1 MRSIV
6 VIAALAGALSLPAT
20 TAAATQPAN
29 FHFSVTI
36 DAVSTIGGCCSDTV
50 VGETTAAFP
59 RIGRATL
66 TAGFFRCGPS
76 YCFPNGDNFL
86 SLTFVTPSGAT
97 LVLGGGA
104 TGGTFTASG
113 TWEAFPGGSSGRFG
127 GVTGSGTW
135 SATFTPTGPG
145 GPGGQTPGTLAIS
158 ISGTLS
164 LASG

>member
-1 MRSIV
+1 MRSV
-6 VIAALAGALSLPAT
+6 LVIAALVGALSLPAT
-20 TAAATQPAN
+20 TAAASQPAN
-29 FHFSVTI
+29 FHFSVTM

-66 TAGFFRCGPS
+66 TASFFRCGAS
-76 YCFPNGDNFL
+76 YCFPSGENFL

-104 TGGTFTASG
+104 TGGTFSASG
-113 TWEAFPGGSSGRFG
+113 TWEAFPGGSSGRFAD
-127 GVTGSGTW
+127 VTGSGVW

-145 GPGGQTPGTLAIS
+145 DFNGTPGTLAIS
-158 ISGTLS
+158 VSGSLS
-164 LASG
+164 FGSG